1 MKRLILA
8 ALAITIL
15 ATSAMALEQPK
26 CYNPPPVKYILVN
39 EVYGRSMM
47 SAPLSKD
54 ECNSLRDGIIANME
68 TKPKLV
74 PPAPSQV
81 ERQIYCLP
89 LGDVGE

>member
-8 ALAITIL
+8 LTLTLI
-15 ATSAMALEQPK
+15 ATSALALEPK

-39 EVYGRSMM
+39 EVYGQSMM
-47 SAPLSKD
+47 IAPLSKD

>member
-15 ATSAMALEQPK
+15 ATSALACDPRPV
-26 CYNPPPVKYILVN
+26 NPPPVKYILIS
-39 EVYGRSMM
+39 EVYGRSFL
-47 SAPLSKD
+47 SVPLSQG
-54 ECNSLRDGIIANME
+54 ECIALRDGIIANME

-81 ERQIYCLP
+81 DRQIYCLP
-89 LGDVGE
+89 LGDVE